1 MTDMLALDIETA
13 NFSHEI
19 GGWGQSHLFEPTV
32 VATWDGETGVVYC
45 NKSVDKHLP
54 EGTIVK
60 KLHPEIL
67 GKALAEHVNKGGL
80 VLGHNLK
87 MFDLPILRDAL
98 DCWTA
103 RDILS
108 KSKEQVFDTSVLLKS
123 IVGHAVPLS
132 DACLHTLGKGKLMN
146 SHDAPIEWRKGNY
159 SKVAEYCLK
168 DSELVYDLWKHGVS
182 EGFVKVRSRTDGVI
196 KEFEVDW

>member
-1 MTDMLALDIETA
+1 MTKMLALDIETA
-13 NFSHEI
+13 NYSHEI

-32 VATWDGETGVVYC
+32 VATWDGNEGVVYA
-45 NKSVDKHLP
+45 NESVEKYLP

-60 KLHPEIL
+60 PLHP
-67 GKALAEHVNKGGL
+67 KAIGEDLSKHVSEGGMI
-80 VLGHNLK
+80 LGHNLK
-87 MFDLPILRDAL
+87 GFDLPIIRDSL
-98 DCWTA
+98 DCWEAKEIMT
-103 RDILS
+103 
-108 KSKEQVFDTSVLLKS
+108 KSDEQVFDTSALLKG

-132 DACLHTLGKGKLMN
+132 DACYHTLGKGKLMN

-168 DSELVYDLWKHGVS
+168 DAELVYELWRHGID
-182 EGFVKVRSRTDGVI
+182 EGVIKARCRNTGEI

>member
-1 MTDMLALDIETA
+1 MTEMLALDIETT

-19 GGWGQSHLFEPTV
+19 GGWGNTHMFEPSV
-32 VATWDGETGVVYC
+32 VATWDGEQGTVYA
-45 NKSVDKHLP
+45 NENVEKFLP
-54 EGTIVK
+54 EGTVIK
-60 KLHPEIL
+60 PLHPKTL
-67 GKALAEHVNKGGL
+67 GEDLAKHVADGGL

-87 MFDLPILRDAL
+87 GFDLPVLRDSL

-103 RDILS
+103 GDLLS
-108 KSKEQVFDTSVLLKS
+108 KSIEQIFDTSFLLRS
-123 IVGHAVPLS
+123 IIGHAVPLS
-132 DACLHTLGKGKLMN
+132 DACYHTLNKGKLMN

-168 DSELVYDLWKHGVS
+168 DAELVYELWKHGVD
-182 EGFVKVRSRTDGVI
+182 EGFVKARSRTDGVI

>member
-1 MTDMLALDIETA
+1 LPDMLALDIETA

-19 GGWGQSHLFEPTV
+19 GGWGKSHLFEPTV
-32 VATWDGETGVVYC
+32 VATWDGNQGTVYA
-45 NKSVDKHLP
+45 NESVSKYLP
-54 EGTIVK
+54 EDTVVK
-60 KLHPEIL
+60 KLHPKIL
-67 GKALAEHVNKGGL
+67 GDDLADHVAKGGM

-87 MFDLPILRDAL
+87 NFDLPIIRDAL

-103 RDILS
+103 GDIMA
-108 KSKEQVFDTSVLLKS
+108 KSEEQVFDTSALLKS

-132 DACLHTLGKGKLMN
+132 DACYHTLSKGKLMN

-168 DSELVYDLWKHGVS
+168 DAELVYDLWQHGVN
-182 EGFVKVRSRTDGVI
+182 EGFVKARFRHTGNV
-196 KEFEVDW
+196 KEYEVDW